1 MEKLPM
7 ILNKKGSLEYYTFE
21 SLDNIDF
28 IGHCF
33 TTRHGGVSTEHLS
46 SLNLG
51 FSRGDRRENVD
62 KNFDIICSALG
73 VKKEDCVT
81 LRQVHSTRIIT
92 ADERIKGMG
101 FRNDMERIEADG
113 FVTDKRGIVLVTF
126 HADCVPLYFVDTENR
141 AIGMA
146 HAGWRGTADGMAEE
160 MVKRMGKEFGT
171 KPENIKA
178 AVGPSIG
185 RCCFQVDVPVV
196 EIFREK
202 YDFADRFI
210 VKDESA
216 EGKYKIDLWGINR
229 QLLINNGVAAE
240 NIEIGGICTKCR
252 PDTFY
257 SHRVMGEKRGTMGAF
272 LFLK

>member
-21 SLDNIDF
+21 SFDKIDF

-62 KNFDIICSALG
+62 KNFDIICSAMG

-92 ADERIKGMG
+92 ADESIKGMG

-185 RCCFQVDVPVV
+185 QCCFQVDVPVV

-210 VKDESA
+210 IKDESA

>member
-21 SLDNIDF
+21 SLNNIDF

-210 VKDESA
+210 IEDESA